1 MSKEIKR
8 PILAKGEE
16 YITIY
21 QNRGGHEIPDKRP
34 SFDVARNR
42 LRGEINSIIDKIE
55 ETNQEYLMDD
65 VVLTMKID
73 IDYSAKSYHPSPLI
87 SKINAEDIGSK
98 KWTKKEKVKDK
109 EKIKI
114 GKEIFIKIN
123 KSNLQE
129 FARNLQ
135 AENYFNK
142 AQKDNIRS
150 IEELYFD
157 NHEDLIR
164 NFKENWNEGQVEFV
178 LHPFGNKSNDVKEEF
193 FKLLQKYGGD
203 INKVKFKQYDSGITF
218 VSAILN
224 KKVLREI
231 IKFNP
236 IRTAHPI
243 EFRQLPTIRSLG
255 YQFQLPKPHK
265 EKIASSI
272 NLGIFDGGMNAD
284 NPYFLG
290 FAEEYNL
297 VNTHKEQNSISHG
310 SGVVSAALWGNLAKY
325 NSNDI
330 LPIPKINVKSFRV
343 LPLNDNTDIDLYEAI
358 DLIEEEV
365 PKHRDIKVYN
375 LSFGPYG
382 PIEDDCIS
390 RFTYALD
397 RLSKDGDKL
406 FVVAVGNDGE
416 LPDEFG
422 RIQSPA
428 DGVNCLGVGA
438 YTKNYKDEFERAP
451 YSCYGDGREG
461 CKIKPD
467 LLDFGGT
474 LNNAFQLI
482 SSDGKSI
489 NASAGTSFASPL
501 VAAKAAEIEGRLEY
515 ANSLLARALL
525 VHTAKHPDNKA
536 DKYMGHGIANPDVD
550 DILSCANSEV
560 TTIYQAKIM
569 PKSSIKL
576 ELPYITGLDYNG
588 KVRITWTIAL
598 ATDIEPQNTED
609 YTSTCIEDTFYPNV
623 NKFGFYKITN
633 GKKRKRTINIETQRE
648 EYNKLIQDG
657 WIIEKTP
664 NAYSDFDNKY
674 KPESERKRNFKWDT
688 IIKRT
693 TEIKYSNLNNPY
705 IVLHAMDRGKEI
717 NDYVKYAV
725 VASLDYEDCK
735 EDVYDLTLREYNK
748 LEISEIKNVN
758 EILIRI

>member
-21 QNRGGHEIPDKRP
+21 EEHNGFPPKDNRP
-34 SFDVARNR
+34 SFDIARNR
-42 LRGEINSIIDKIE
+42 LKGEINSIINKID
-55 ETNQEYLMDD
+55 ETKQEYLMEDI
-65 VVLTMKID
+65 VLTMKID
-73 IDYSAKSYHPSPLI
+73 IDYSAKSYHPSSLI

-98 KWTKKEKVKDK
+98 KWTKKEREKDK

-123 KSNLQE
+123 KNNLQE

-142 AQKDNIRS
+142 AQKDNIRT

-164 NFKENWNEGQVEFV
+164 NFKEGWNEGQVEFV

-193 FKLLQKYGGD
+193 LKLLQKYGGN

-218 VSAILN
+218 VSAVLN
-224 KKVLREI
+224 KKVLKEI

-255 YQFQLPKPHK
+255 YQFQLPKPPK

-272 NLGIFDGGMNAD
+272 NLGIFDGGINAN

-297 VNTHKEQNSISHG
+297 VNTIKEQSSISHG
-310 SGVVSAALWGNLAKY
+310 SGVASAALWGNLAKY
-325 NSNDI
+325 NSNDM
-330 LPIPKINVKSFRV
+330 LPIPRINVKSFRV
-343 LPLNDNTDIDLYEAI
+343 LPLSDNTDIDLYEAI

-365 PKHRDIKVYN
+365 PKHKDIKVYN

-428 DGVNCLGVGA
+428 DGVNCLGIGA

-474 LNNAFQLI
+474 SNNSFQLI

-501 VAAKAAEIEGRLEY
+501 VAAKAAEIEGRLEC

-525 VHTAKHPDNKA
+525 VHTAKHPENKA

-550 DILSCANSEV
+550 AILSCIDNEV

-569 PKSSIKL
+569 PKNSIKL
-576 ELPYITGLDYNG
+576 ELPHITGLDYNG
-588 KVRITWTIAL
+588 KVRVTWTIAL

-609 YTSTCIEDTFYPNV
+609 YTTTCIEDTFYPNV
-623 NKFGFYKITN
+623 NKFKFSKIIN
-633 GKKRKRTINIETQRE
+633 GKKKTRTINIEKQRE
-648 EYNKLIQDG
+648 EYNQLIQDG
-657 WIIEKTP
+657 WNIENTP

-705 IVLHAMDRGKEI
+705 IVLHAMDRGKGTS
-717 NDYVKYAV
+717 DFVRYAV
-725 VASLDYEDCK
+725 VVTLEYEDCK
-735 EDVYDLTLREYNK
+735 EDVYDLTLREFNK
-748 LEISEIKNVN
+748 LEISQIKNIN
-758 EILIRI
+758 EILVRV

>member
-1 MSKEIKR
+1 MSKGIKR
-8 PILAKGEE
+8 PILAKVEE

-21 QNRGGHEIPDKRP
+21 KEHNGFPTKDNRP

-42 LRGEINSIIDKIE
+42 LRGEIDSIIEKID
-55 ETNQEYLMDD
+55 ETNQEYLMEDI
-65 VVLTMKID
+65 VLTMKID
-73 IDYSAKSYHPSPLI
+73 IDYSAKTYHPSSLI
-87 SKINAEDIGSK
+87 AKINAEDIGSK

-123 KSNLQE
+123 KNNLQE

-135 AENYFNK
+135 SENYFNK
-142 AQKDNIRS
+142 IQKDNIRS

-157 NHEDLIR
+157 DHEELIR
-164 NFKENWNEGQVEFV
+164 NFKQNWNQGQVEFV
-178 LHPFGNKSNDVKEEF
+178 LHPFGNKSNNVKEEF

-224 KKVLREI
+224 KKILKEI

-236 IRTAHPI
+236 IRTVHPI

-255 YQFQLPKPHK
+255 YQFQLPKPPK
-265 EKIASSI
+265 EKATSSI
-272 NLGIFDGGMNAD
+272 SLGIFDGGIND
-284 NPYFLG
+284 NNPYFSG
-290 FAEEYNL
+290 FVEEYNL
-297 VNTHKEQNSISHG
+297 VTTQKEENSVSHG
-310 SGVVSAALWGNLAKY
+310 SGVAGAALWGNLAKY

-343 LPLNDNTDIDLYEAI
+343 LPLNDSMDIDLYEAI

-365 PKHRDIKVYN
+365 PKHQDIKVYN

-416 LPDEFG
+416 LPDELG

-438 YTKNYKDEFERAP
+438 YTKNYIDELERAP

-461 CKIKPD
+461 CKVKPD

-474 LNNAFQLI
+474 NNNPFQLI

-501 VAAKAAEIEGRLEY
+501 VAAKAAEIEGRLEG

-525 VHTAKHPDNKA
+525 VHTAKHPDNRA

-569 PKSSIKL
+569 PKNSIKL
-576 ELPYITGLDYNG
+576 ELPYVTGLNYNG
-588 KVRITWTIAL
+588 KVRVTWTIAL
-598 ATDIEPQNTED
+598 ATEIEPQNTED
-609 YTSTCIEDTFYPNV
+609 YTTTCIEDTFYPNI
-623 NKFGFYKITN
+623 NKFTLSKRIN
-633 GKKRKRTINIETQRE
+633 GKRGTRTINIEKQRE
-648 EYNKLIQDG
+648 EFERLIQEG
-657 WIIEKTP
+657 WDKENTP
-664 NAYSDFDNKY
+664 VAYSNFDNKY
-674 KPESERKRNFKWDT
+674 KPESERKKNFKWDT

-693 TEIKYSNLNNPY
+693 TEIKYMNLSKPY
-705 IVLHAMDRGKEI
+705 IVLHAMDRGKGTD
-717 NDYVKYAV
+717 NYVKYAV
-725 VASLDYEDCK
+725 VATLDYEDCK

-748 LEISEIKNVN
+748 LEISEIKNLN